1 LPTQIVQA
9 VEVALGK
16 EKSFTSSTAIRNS
29 LMVFVNCLVE
39 NPDFDSQSKDYLT
52 SVRSV
57 SLASCKLPK
66 TFLTSVVEK
75 LGIVEDILYDN
86 KMRERR
92 RLLKATTAK
101 TKTNVSTIAL
111 PVKSDWTFSL
121 TLLFYHLN
129 FVDENFTQYMHCIS
143 LRL

>member
-1 LPTQIVQA
+1 
-9 VEVALGK
+9 
-16 EKSFTSSTAIRNS
+16 
-29 LMVFVNCLVE
+29 MVFVNCLVE

-66 TFLTSVVEK
+66 SFLTSVVEK

-92 RLLKATTAK
+92 RLLKATTTK
-101 TKTNVSTIAL
+101 TKSNVSAIAL
-111 PVKSDWTFSL
+111 QSRLDFSPDHS
-121 TLLFYHLN
+121 LLP
-129 FVDENFTQYMHCIS
+129 S
-143 LRL
+143 